1 MRGDQDLSRE
11 ELYARGVYPVISNRE
26 DRFPNGES
34 LKDLQVRAERAV
46 AELIIPNVWESARS
60 GKDLHIAVVSHGLC
74 ISELIGAVLRTDK
87 DAATSG
93 AGGKR
98 WTGMLNTSW
107 TRVTVEIPVRVI
119 SGVLVR

>member
-1 MRGDQDLSRE
+1 MRGDQDLPRE

-26 DRFPNGES
+26 DKFPDGES
-34 LKDLQVRAERAV
+34 LTDLQVRAERAV
-46 AELIIPNVWESARS
+46 AELVTPNVWESARS

-107 TRVTVEIPVRVI
+107 TRVTVEISVRGI
-119 SGVLVR
+119 S